1 MDKLIT
7 DIRNACNI
15 ELTLI
20 KKKNESSK
28 SKNKEY
34 IVRTII
40 LDSSAINIIKEKAI
54 EYLDSQDKKLKFSPY
69 GFTNINSD
77 ENGFTIKAQ
86 EIPNFNK
93 LVQLI
98 NKVILKENDDDII
111 KMKDIERFNPNVFS
125 IKFSTYDYNNKNEK
139 VLYETIIFNNQIAAN
154 DIHKKH
160 LLLWENEKFICTQ
173 KALSLK
179 NDVDCVYSSRNGLL
193 YILNK
198 TNFERIFDFK
208 LYIRKK
214 AEECLESIK
223 KEHALTN
230 YDLFKKNCLSDD
242 KITYNIALIAIRKEI
257 IPYKN
262 CLSEI
267 KSIIKEDNINLEF
280 NKENQIIFDENSDKK
295 QIKEILK
302 ILSDDKLSSRIT
314 KRNYE
319 QGSFLSSIPEFLVKF
334 KKK

>member
-1 MDKLIT
+1 MDKLIA

-34 IVRTII
+34 IVKTIL
-40 LDSSAINIIKEKAI
+40 LDKAATGIIQEKVI
-54 EYLDSQDKKLKFSPY
+54 EYLDAQDKKLKFSPY
-69 GFTNINSD
+69 GFENINSN
-77 ENGFTIKAQ
+77 ENGFTIKAV
-86 EIPNFNK
+86 EIPNFDR
-93 LVQLI
+93 LVRLI
-98 NKVILKENDDDII
+98 NKTILKENDDDII
-111 KMKDIERFNPNVFS
+111 KMKDIEKFNPNVFS
-125 IKFSTYDYNNKNEK
+125 IKFLTFDYNNKDEK
-139 VLYETIIFNNQIAAN
+139 VQYETIIFNNHTAVN
-154 DIHKKH
+154 DLHKKH
-160 LLLWENEKFICTQ
+160 MLLWDNEKFICTQ
-173 KALSLK
+173 KFVTLK

-214 AEECLESIK
+214 AEKCLDDIK
-223 KEHALTN
+223 RENAITN
-230 YDLFKKNCLSDD
+230 YDLFRKICLSDD
-242 KITYNIALIAIRKEI
+242 KITYNMALIAIRKEI

-267 KSIIKEDNINLEF
+267 KSIVKEDSINLEF
-280 NKENQIIFDENSDKK
+280 DKQNQIIFDENSDKK
-295 QIKEILK
+295 QVKEILK

-319 QGSFLSSIPEFLVKF
+319 QGSFLLSIPEFLAKF